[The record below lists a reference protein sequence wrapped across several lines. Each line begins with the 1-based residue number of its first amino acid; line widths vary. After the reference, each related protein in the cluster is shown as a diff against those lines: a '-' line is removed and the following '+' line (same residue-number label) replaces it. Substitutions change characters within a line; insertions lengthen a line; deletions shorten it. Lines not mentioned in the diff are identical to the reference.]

1 MIIYTRSPYFI
12 TVNESG
18 QVGSKIEL
26 RIWNGTGAA
35 PTPATYTFSKSI
47 ASATQI
53 ENVYNISPF
62 VKEYIDNI
70 APIYSSAELDSTTMW
85 ANVQVK
91 RYKETSV
98 GSYILLDTTT
108 YLGTNGYTSFTD
120 GYNYTNPSNVFM
132 LLSDNT
138 KEIKYD
144 ISKDIPYVNI
154 LVNRG
159 EFDTLTVTY
168 TDLAGL
174 NPTVVTYTSTKG
186 AIKIPLSI
194 LDSDYANGNYCKID
208 AEDNTLVSNFKAR
221 VLADGGTFEAA
232 TCMVST
238 INSIADTE
246 LQYIYK
252 VVPVCEPKYSPVVC
266 SFINRYGG
274 WEFLT
279 FFKAR
284 KDDINVK
291 GSNYNLL
298 PDTLNYNYQRGQS
311 KSFNLNGKQTVKLN
325 TGFVPENYSSSIQDL
340 LLSETVLLDGLPV
353 ELKTQS
359 ANLKTSLNDKNINY
373 ELDFEYSYNL
383 INNVI

>member
-18 QVGSKIEL
+18 QIGSKIEL
-26 RIWNGTGAA
+26 RIWNGTGSA
-35 PTPATYTFSKSI
+35 PTDATYTFSKPI

-53 ENVYNISPF
+53 ENIYNISPF
-62 VKEYIDNI
+62 VKEYIDNV
-70 APIYSSAELDSTTMW
+70 APIYADGETDSTTMW

-91 RYKETSV
+91 RYKETSL
-98 GSYILLDTTT
+98 GSYTLLDTTT
-108 YLGTNGYTSFTD
+108 YLGTNGYTAFSD
-120 GYNYTNPSNVFM
+120 GYNYTNASDTFM

-159 EFDTLTVTY
+159 EFDTLTATY

-194 LDSDYANGNYCKID
+194 LDSDYANGNYLKID
-208 AEDNTLVSNFKAR
+208 AEDNTVVSDFKAR
-221 VLADGGTFEAA
+221 VLADSGTFEAG

-238 INSIADTE
+238 LDSIADNE

-252 VVPVCEPKYSPVVC
+252 VVPICEPKYSPVVC
-266 SFINRYGG
+266 SYINRFGG
-274 WEFLT
+274 WQFLT
-279 FFKAR
+279 FFKAQT
-284 KDDINVK
+284 NSVSVK
-291 GSNYNLL
+291 KETYKLSPEATNYNI
-298 PDTLNYNYQRGQS
+298 QRGQT
-311 KSFNLNGKQTVKLN
+311 KSFNFSGNQTIKLN
-325 TGFVPENYSSSIQDL
+325 TGFVPENYSDL
-340 LLSETVLLDGLPV
+340 ITELIFSETVLLDGKPV
-353 ELKTQS
+353 QVKTQGTD
-359 ANLKTSLNDKNINY
+359 LKTSLKDKTINY
-373 ELDFEYSYNL
+373 EMEFEYSFNL
-383 INNVI
+383 INDVI

>member
-12 TVNESG
+12 TVNESA

-47 ASATQI
+47 ASSTQI

-62 VKEYIDNI
+62 VKEYIDNV
-70 APIYSSAELDSTTMW
+70 APVYSIAELDSTTIW

-98 GSYILLDTTT
+98 GSYTLLDTTT

-159 EFDTLTVTY
+159 EFDTLTATY

-194 LDSDYANGNYCKID
+194 LDSDYANGNYLKID
-208 AEDNTLVSNFKAR
+208 TEDNTVVSNFKAR
-221 VLADGGTFEAA
+221 VLADSGTFEAG

-238 INSIADTE
+238 LDSISDTE
-246 LQYIYK
+246 SQYIYK
-252 VVPVCEPKYSPVVC
+252 VVPVCEPKYSPVIC
-266 SFINRYGG
+266 SYVNRFGG
-274 WEFLT
+274 WQFLT
-279 FFKAR
+279 FFKAQTNN
-284 KDDINVK
+284 INVQ

-298 PDTLNYNYQRGQS
+298 QDSINYNVSKGQS
-311 KSFNLNGKQTVKLN
+311 KSFNINGKQSVKLSS
-325 TGFVPENYSSSIQDL
+325 GFVPENYSDLIQDL
-340 LLSETVLLDGLPV
+340 LLSETVLLDGKPV
-353 ELKTQS
+353 EVKTQAS
-359 ANLKTSLNDKNINY
+359 TLKTSLQDKNINY
-373 ELDFEYSYNL
+373 EIEFDYAFNL

>member
-35 PTPATYTFSKSI
+35 PTPATYTFSKPI

-53 ENVYNISPF
+53 ENVYNISHF

-85 ANVQVK
+85 ANVEVK

-98 GSYILLDTTT
+98 GSYTLLDTTT

-159 EFDTLTVTY
+159 EFDTLTATY

-221 VLADGGTFEAA
+221 VLADSGTFEAG

-238 INSIADTE
+238 IDSIADTE

-252 VVPVCEPKYSPVVC
+252 VVPVCELKYSPVVC

-340 LLSETVLLDGLPV
+340 LLSETILLNGLPV